1 MSGARTHRLSSD
13 EITVLTFAA
22 RRQLTRWANR
32 TDLKARQHEQRATLI
47 RAVRTL
53 EDPALAMMRWVGFP
67 DADFRAR

>member
-1 MSGARTHRLSSD
+1 VSGAPARRLSGE

-32 TDLKARQHEQRATLI
+32 TDRRPRQHEQRATLI

-53 EDPALAMMRWVGFP
+53 EDPALADGCELQVTRDG
-67 DADFRAR
+67 